1 LNYSLLPCTT
11 LPKKLFE
18 EIKYLLQKYAE
29 MDDDKINLA
38 ERWGS
43 LNGAGSCG
51 GTASQSVKKL
61 PPGASD
67 QPFSGRVQTKEDK
80 LLKCI
85 RGLLD
90 KNLKEGA
97 PSNA

>member
-1 LNYSLLPCTT
+1 MTPYQLNYSLLPCTT

-18 EIKYLLQKYAE
+18 EIKYLLQKYSD

-51 GTASQSVKKL
+51 GTASQSVKKVA
-61 PPGASD
+61 G
-67 QPFSGRVQTKEDK
+67 G
-80 LLKCI
+80 
-85 RGLLD
+85 
-90 KNLKEGA
+90 
-97 PSNA
+97 